1 MLDHSGSS
9 RTTATGVP
17 GNNCFGLL
25 ARGLP
30 VLLHPHWTLGAC
42 GIAVGV
48 RAPVMRKLLID
59 DFVVVVVVVVVVK

>member
-9 RTTATGVP
+9 RTMATGVP
-17 GNNCFGLL
+17 GNSYFGLL

-30 VLLHPHWTLGAC
+30 ILLHPHWTLGAC
-42 GIAVGV
+42 GIAVEV

-59 DFVVVVVVVVVVK
+59 DFVVVVVVVVVV

>member
-17 GNNCFGLL
+17 GLL
-25 ARGLP
+25 ARGLL

-59 DFVVVVVVVVVVK
+59 DFVVVIVVVVV